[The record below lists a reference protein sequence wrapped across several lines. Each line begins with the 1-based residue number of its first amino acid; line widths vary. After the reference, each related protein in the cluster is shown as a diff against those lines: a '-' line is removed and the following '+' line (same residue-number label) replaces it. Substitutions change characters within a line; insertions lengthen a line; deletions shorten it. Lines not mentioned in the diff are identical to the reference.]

1 MLEFAKVQG
10 KVHAEAVK
18 QVGELADK
26 NPHETAASIREWL
39 TEAAIAAANDAN
51 E

>member
-26 NPHETAASIREWL
+26 NP
-39 TEAAIAAANDAN
+39 TEAISIIRSWLHENA
-51 E
+51 